1 MASRAHAPSWA
12 IEDADRLFSQ
22 QRLEAGAPWPSRR
35 ETRSSRTRAAASGE
49 TSGQEI
55 TVSHA
60 ACLGGKLLHQLLDS
74 SRSAGTGCTSSPP
87 SGRSPGWSR
96 NTGTDCARSCCRALR
111 LDRRGRARFA
121 LTRSGTVAS
130 IRVSTD
136 QRTVDVLNRVRFI
149 RKTSSRER
157 HPAPRAVP
165 PSRRGSRSPPR
176 PAHVREVAGQPLR
189 DG

>member
-1 MASRAHAPSWA
+1 MASRAHGPSRA
-12 IEDADRLFSQ
+12 IEDVDRLFSR
-22 QRLEAGAPWPSRR
+22 QRREAGAPWPSRHA
-35 ETRSSRTRAAASGE
+35 TRSSRTRAAASGE

-96 NTGTDCARSCCRALR
+96 NTGTDCARSRVQAPRRDR
-111 LDRRGRARFA
+111 LGQARVA
-121 LTRSGTVAS
+121 LTGSGTVAS

-136 QRTVDVLNRVRFI
+136 QRTVDVLSRVRFI

-157 HPAPRAVP
+157 RPAPRALP
-165 PSRRGSRSPPR
+165 PSRRGSRSPSR